1 MKGSVY
7 TQIPDL
13 LSGNADF
20 AYMCRFNDKN
30 RLHGEEVLITTASAP
45 ESGRGKPGSTFMKML
60 EELHNST
67 ILNAPHFAPV
77 IFSYDMV
84 EEVFGIS
91 LRKSSGWPYF
101 SYIVPDSV
109 LTGNVE
115 RPSGVPVIGGAR
127 PRIDDREK
135 RILRETIGDVRN
147 RIREGELLQVVIS
160 QQFRIPDSVDSFGL
174 LKHLLVNDRSRYVY
188 YYKFG
193 DLEVVG
199 SSPENVYRQDG
210 ENALINPIAGT
221 RQRTLGEVNS
231 NGSILELLADTK
243 ELCEHR
249 MLVDLARN
257 DLSRISDPGTVKVTG
272 DMVPEEFSSVI
283 HLVSTVESRLRNT
296 VSPLD
301 VLLSIFPAGT
311 VSGAPKRRAIE
322 IIDSHEEVPRGG
334 YAGSVGLMGLDS
346 ADMALGIRT
355 MFRTHDM
362 TYTQAGA
369 GIVKD
374 SVPEREVEEIIAK
387 AGTVISGVK
396 S

>member
-1 MKGSVY
+1 M
-7 TQIPDL
+7 
-13 LSGNADF
+13 
-20 AYMCRFNDKN
+20 
-30 RLHGEEVLITTASAP
+30 
-45 ESGRGKPGSTFMKML
+45 
-60 EELHNST
+60 
-67 ILNAPHFAPV
+67 
-77 IFSYDMV
+77 
-84 EEVFGIS
+84 
-91 LRKSSGWPYF
+91 
-101 SYIVPDSV
+101 
-109 LTGNVE
+109 
-115 RPSGVPVIGGAR
+115 
-127 PRIDDREK
+127 
-135 RILRETIGDVRN
+135 
-147 RIREGELLQVVIS
+147 
-160 QQFRIPDSVDSFGL
+160 
-174 LKHLLVNDRSRYVY
+174 
-188 YYKFG
+188 
-193 DLEVVG
+193 
-199 SSPENVYRQDG
+199 
-210 ENALINPIAGT
+210 
-221 RQRTLGEVNS
+221 NS

-257 DLSRISDPGTVKVTG
+257 DLSRISDPGTIKVTG

>member
-1 MKGSVY
+1 MKDSAY
-7 TQIPDL
+7 TRIPDL
-13 LSGNADF
+13 ISRNTDF
-20 AYMCRFNDKN
+20 AYMCRFNDKS
-30 RLHGEEVLITTASAP
+30 RLAGEELLLTTASAP
-45 ESGRGKPGSTFMKML
+45 VSGRGKPGNAFMKML
-60 EELHNST
+60 EAQHQSGSKNGSRMV
-67 ILNAPHFAPV
+67 PV

-84 EEVFGIS
+84 EEVFGIR
-91 LRKSSGWPYF
+91 LRNSSKWPHF
-101 SYIVPDSV
+101 SYIIPDSAH
-109 LTGNVE
+109 TGNFN
-115 RPSGVPVIGGAR
+115 RPSGVPVIGSAR
-127 PRIDDREK
+127 PQIDDREK
-135 RILRETIGDVRN
+135 RTLRESIGDVRN
-147 RIREGELLQVVIS
+147 RIREGELLQAVIS

-193 DLEVVG
+193 DMEVVG
-199 SSPENVYRQDG
+199 SSPENVYRQEG
-210 ENALINPIAGT
+210 AHALINPIAGT
-221 RQRTLGEVNS
+221 RQRTQEDTNS
-231 NGSILELLADTK
+231 SGSIMELLADTK

-283 HLVSTVESRLRNT
+283 HLVSTVESRLRNA

-301 VLLSIFPAGT
+301 VLLSVFPAGT
-311 VSGAPKRRAIE
+311 VSGAPKRRAVE

-334 YAGSVGLMGLDS
+334 YAGSVGLMGLDG

-387 AGTVISGVK
+387 AGTVLSGVK